1 MSLERRLLFHKMFE
15 LPPLFCCYCDCMT
28 LRVSYSVDFSGFPI
42 RAGSILGKM
51 AKNYVKVTKSTI
63 FGQYSGMGDVEGQ
76 INFLSSM
83 GDTTHEGKLLCVP
96 LIWCFW
102 FMF

>member
-1 MSLERRLLFHKMFE
+1 
-15 LPPLFCCYCDCMT
+15 MT

-76 INFLSSM
+76 ISF
-83 GDTTHEGKLLCVP
+83 
-96 LIWCFW
+96 
-102 FMF
+102 

>member
-15 LPPLFCCYCDCMT
+15 LPPLFSCKCGCMT
-28 LRVSYSVDFSGFPI
+28 FRVSYSVDFSGFPI
-42 RAGSILGKM
+42 RTGSILGKM

-76 INFLSSM
+76 INFFSM
-83 GDTTHEGKLLCVP
+83 GDTTYQGKLLCVP